1 MGYEADGGGVAGDR
15 WEEGWE
21 EFDDFE
27 GWVDGE
33 SVVEGL
39 GKVSVTAFW
48 L

>member
-1 MGYEADGGGVAGDR
+1 MGYEADGGGVAGDC

-21 EFDDFE
+21 ELHDFE

-39 GKVSVTAFW
+39 RYGQCDCD
-48 L
+48 LL